1 MRAWAWPICA
11 HLAGIAV
18 HMVPHGRMG
27 TNLLCSKTSWLFRMP
42 QVGSPERRTD
52 IGQYNAFS
60 RCLQIEEFVV
70 GQCFVWIFAGKQDCR
85 LPWPHDA
92 QVAGEAH
99 ASVNQWFYWVPELS
113 RLMLGL
119 VCPGLI
125 WTVLHLKVDHS
136 QHPMFPSV
144 QVHRCAQWIRY
155 LGCFGS
161 VIFNVMTYITKT
173 NRYELK
179 SKIVKIFAVPMVCV

>member
-85 LPWPHDA
+85 LPWPQDA

-99 ASVNQWFYWVPELS
+99 ASVNQWFYWVPELIKSTHARISVPRTDLDCFAFESASFSTSNVSIRSSSSLCAMNSLS
-113 RLMLGL
+113 RMFRLRDLQCDDL
-119 VCPGLI
+119 YNKNEQI
-125 WTVLHLKVDHS
+125 WA
-136 QHPMFPSV
+136 
-144 QVHRCAQWIRY
+144 QVVR
-155 LGCFGS
+155 
-161 VIFNVMTYITKT
+161 
-173 NRYELK
+173 
-179 SKIVKIFAVPMVCV
+179 MVYV